1 MILPELTEVEIERY
15 KRQMMQ
21 VGFGGEGQRRLKGA
35 SALVTRVGGLGGPVA
50 MYLAIAGIGRLI
62 IAHGGTLTHSNL
74 NRQILMRADGVGLP
88 RIPQAVETLRR
99 IAPDCD
105 VTGLAAN
112 ADDTNA
118 EEWVSQVDIVCDTTP
133 TFEERFALNRAC
145 WKLGRPLLDAGMN
158 GMECQLSVL
167 VPGETACL
175 ECYCPQAPDWWE
187 PLGFPVIGAVSGMLG
202 CITAM
207 EAIKLLSGCGEPLK
221 GKLLTIDM
229 DDLTMTKYN
238 LVRRPD
244 CPVCGG

>member
-1 MILPELTEVEIERY
+1 
-15 KRQMMQ
+15 MMQ